1 MKEVST
7 LRTQEWIHSEESAQ
21 KIPPANLLNPIG
33 ILKALRADR
42 HSHSRV
48 LLLLRLRVPVL
59 GELDGAS
66 YAPGLK
72 EKDLPHSIGV
82 EAGKATQ
89 GTGKSHKLA
98 ALGTTVQLCTPGRLD
113 TARPVL

>member
-1 MKEVST
+1 MAHSQKSIRMADGGLFSRTLKPMKEVTT
-7 LRTQEWIHSEESAQ
+7 LRAQEWIHSEESAQ

-42 HSHSRV
+42 HSHSRA
-48 LLLLRLRVPVL
+48 LLLLQLRVPRL

-66 YAPGLK
+66 YAPVLK

-82 EAGKATQ
+82 EAGKAT
-89 GTGKSHKLA
+89 
-98 ALGTTVQLCTPGRLD
+98 PGGGCL
-113 TARPVL
+113 